1 MMVVREIVQQTL
13 KSGQLTAETE
23 FHLGQ
28 LFGLGSD
35 LEDIEA
41 LTSLQEAVMTGQVT
55 RQAIQHCESDRDS
68 AIG

>member
-41 LTSLQEAVMTGQVT
+41 LTSLQEAVKTGQVT
-55 RQAIQHCESDRDS
+55 RQTIEHYKGNCGQTID
-68 AIG
+68 